1 MGRKEKAGTWQKRRK
16 PSKKPNGFLLGDS
29 LIALLIVMISGFLI
43 LSAMS
48 ALKKCTEL
56 QVHPEM
62 ERIEYR

>member
-1 MGRKEKAGTWQKRRK
+1 MGRKEKAGSRK
-16 PSKKPNGFLLGDS
+16 GISKLNGFLLGDS
-29 LIALLIVMISGFLI
+29 LIALLVVMISGFLI

-62 ERIEYR
+62 ETVEYR